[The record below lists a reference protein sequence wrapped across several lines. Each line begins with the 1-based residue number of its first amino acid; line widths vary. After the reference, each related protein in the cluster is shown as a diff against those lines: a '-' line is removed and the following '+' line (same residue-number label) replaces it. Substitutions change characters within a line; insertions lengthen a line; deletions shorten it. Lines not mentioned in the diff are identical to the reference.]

1 MAANGG
7 ESTATPWNATDT
19 AATAQWNATGAA
31 GGVSCHSEIEG
42 VLGTAA
48 FQTLVYL
55 TYTIVFVVS
64 LVGNGLVCHVVMFSA
79 QMHSVTNLFIM
90 NMAVGDL
97 LMTLFCVPFSFVA
110 TLLLQYWPFGSDLC
124 HTVSFAQA
132 VAVLVSAYTLVA
144 ISVDRYIAI
153 MWPLKPRASRHHAK
167 YIIALVWTVA
177 VITAFPI
184 LLVTT
189 LEQPSY
195 WHQECGFYI
204 CNEKWPSENVRHYY
218 NVALLVLQYCIPFAV
233 LLFTY
238 VNIGVVVWGKRTPGE
253 AQNSRDVRM
262 AKSKRKM
269 IKMMVTVVIA
279 FTVCWLPYNILL
291 ILWDHEPSLS
301 SWSSLP
307 YVWFLFHWLAM
318 SHTCYNPLI
327 YCWMNTRYRAG
338 FAAVLRNVP
347 GFGRCLGGYLR
358 AQQHQSHHYNS
369 HNDPSQADG
378 LHRINTS
385 SSFVSVKS
393 RLKSFNGRPVAYG
406 RSRRNWHEETL

>member
-1 MAANGG
+1 MSTLSLEYGFPVSRVGGAMSDNGD
-7 ESTATPWNATDT
+7 ESSTTPWNVTATLP
-19 AATAQWNATGAA
+19 AAQLNTTDDLANGLY
-31 GGVSCHSEIEG
+31 CHPDSS
-42 VLGTAA
+42 AA

-55 TYTIVFVVS
+55 TYTVVFVVS
-64 LVGNGLVCHVVMFSA
+64 LVGNGLVCYVVMFSA

-153 MWPLKPRASRHHAK
+153 LWPLKPRASRHQAK
-167 YIIALVWTVA
+167 YIITLVWTVA

-189 LEQPSY
+189 LEQPSN
-195 WHQECGFYI
+195 WHKQCGLYI
-204 CNEKWPSENVRHYY
+204 CNENWSSEKVRHYY
-218 NVALLVLQYCIPFAV
+218 NVALLVLQYCIPFIV

-291 ILWDHEPSLS
+291 
-301 SWSSLP
+301 
-307 YVWFLFHWLAM
+307 
-318 SHTCYNPLI
+318 
-327 YCWMNTRYRAG
+327 
-338 FAAVLRNVP
+338 
-347 GFGRCLGGYLR
+347 
-358 AQQHQSHHYNS
+358 Q
-369 HNDPSQADG
+369 
-378 LHRINTS
+378 
-385 SSFVSVKS
+385 
-393 RLKSFNGRPVAYG
+393 
-406 RSRRNWHEETL
+406 